1 MKALTFFILVA
12 LMISSCKKDDDTAPE
27 NLDLITKEAYVG
39 EVIRISGT
47 NFDANASNNIV
58 VFSGGKEVPASSL
71 TENTLTVNIPEG
83 AVSGPIFVRKGKT
96 NSLTAV
102 TLLVKRKYKWQA
114 LAPFPGLG
122 RIHAI
127 AFAVNGKGYVT
138 TGATKYS
145 GVFPNDLWEYD
156 PATNKWTRK
165 ADFPGNTR
173 YFSFSFVIDNKAYVG
188 GGITNRPYD
197 GTRDLYQYDPATNK
211 WAQMASIP
219 ATDSFGRGLGVTLNG
234 KGVVVNEADK
244 HGVWQY
250 NAQANT
256 WTSLNNNDIYTPWG
270 YIIDEGVCFLAE
282 GKIYYGLGVSRLSS
296 PPPPN
301 MVMHQYDSGKNQWT
315 YVDHQFSSSLGT
327 QALGNSHVIDGKV
340 FVSFDDYG
348 TLNRF
353 DPVTKKWNRF
363 HTEIL
368 NVKASATFFT
378 IGTTAY
384 VIGGHADFY
393 DDGSNKLY
401 GFNIDPYIR

>member
-1 MKALTFFILVA
+1 MSVT
-12 LMISSCKKDDDTAPE
+12 
-27 NLDLITKEAYVG
+27 
-39 EVIRISGT
+39 
-47 NFDANASNNIV
+47 
-58 VFSGGKEVPASSL
+58 
-71 TENTLTVNIPEG
+71 IPEG
-83 AVSGPIFVRKGKT
+83 AVSGPIFVRKGQT

-114 LAPFPGLG
+114 FAPFPGQG
-122 RIHAI
+122 RINAV

-138 TGATKYS
+138 TGATKYN

-156 PATNKWTRK
+156 PTANKWARK
-165 ADFPGNTR
+165 TNFPGNAR

-188 GGITNRPYD
+188 GGITNMPYN
-197 GTRDLYQYDPATNK
+197 GTRDLYQYDPATDR

-219 ATDSFGRGLGVTLNG
+219 STDSFGRSLAVTLNG

-256 WTSLNNNDIYTPWG
+256 WTLLNNSNIYTPWG
-270 YIIDEGVCFLAE
+270 YIIDQGICFSTDS
-282 GKIYYGLGVSRLSS
+282 KIYYGFGVSRLSS

-301 MVMHQYDSGKNQWT
+301 TAMHQYDSSKDQWV
-315 YVDHQFSSSLGT
+315 YVDQHFFSNLGT

-348 TLNRF
+348 TINKF
-353 DPVTKKWNRF
+353 DPSINRWSRF
-363 HTEIL
+363 HTETL
-368 NVKASATFFT
+368 NIKASAAFFT
-378 IGTTAY
+378 IGTTIY

-393 DDGSNKLY
+393 DIGNNLLY
-401 GFNIDPYIR
+401 GFNINPYIR

>member
-1 MKALTFFILVA
+1 MKALILFTLAV
-12 LMISSCKKDDDTAPE
+12 LMMSSCKKDEVTVPE
-27 NLDLITKEAYVG
+27 NLNLITKEAYVG

-47 NFDANASNNIV
+47 NFDTNVAGNIV
-58 VFSGGKEVPASSL
+58 VFSGGKEVPASNL
-71 TENTLTVNIPEG
+71 VEDILTVTIPEG

-102 TLLVKRKYKWQA
+102 TLLVKRKYKWQT

-122 RIHAI
+122 RINAI

-145 GVFPNDLWEYD
+145 GVYPNDLWEYD

-165 ADFPGNTR
+165 ADFPGGTR

-188 GGITNRPYD
+188 GGITNMPYD

-211 WAQMASIP
+211 WTQMANIP
-219 ATDSFGRGLGVTLNG
+219 VTDYFGRCLGVTLNG
-234 KGVVVNEADK
+234 KGIVVNEAGK

-250 NAQANT
+250 NAQTNT
-256 WTSLNNNDIYTPWG
+256 WTLLNNNDIFTPW
-270 YIIDEGVCFLAE
+270 YYVIDQGVCFLAE

-301 MVMHQYDSGKNQWT
+301 MAMHQYDGSKNQWT
-315 YVDHQFSSSLGT
+315 YVDHQFLRTLGT

-340 FVSFDDYG
+340 FASFDDYG

-353 DPVTKKWNRF
+353 DPLTNEWRRF
-363 HTEIL
+363 HTETLDI
-368 NVKASATFFT
+368 KEAAAFFT

-384 VIGGHADFY
+384 VTGGHADFY
-393 DDGSNKLY
+393 DTGNNRLY
-401 GFNIDPYIR
+401 GFNVDPYIR